1 MAFSRL
7 TRQKITEHEFF
18 EIIEPFL
25 NHIRTNAPQ
34 STPKLE
40 EFITTRFPKSCSS
53 CHSSFKTEQELIANT
68 VKLGPDYRDVCYRIK
83 GKFVIYRYR
92 NCPAPCL
99 NTLAYTVKD
108 RRDQSK
114 AGDERRMQFKGLK
127 GTMKDRFVL
136 RDKASHD
143 MTLFL
148 MRAILSGATE
158 E

>member
-1 MAFSRL
+1 M
-7 TRQKITEHEFF
+7 
-18 EIIEPFL
+18 
-25 NHIRTNAPQ
+25 
-34 STPKLE
+34 
-40 EFITTRFPKSCSS
+40 
-53 CHSSFKTEQELIANT
+53 
-68 VKLGPDYRDVCYRIK
+68 
-83 GKFVIYRYR
+83 IYRYR

-158 E
+158 EEAYQALKKDIRTLKFTGYATEPPMRLETLSSLT